1 MKKGL
6 LIIIPL
12 VLIFISLQTGCS
24 VNESDT
30 QKILSHPPYDAL
42 SDSIRQ
48 FPDNPRYYLERGLLL
63 SQNNKHEIA
72 TVDYKKAWELS
83 SDEGV
88 ALEYASNLLLLNRT
102 NEALL
107 FLNDC
112 RKKFPANIEFGRRI
126 SEVYAQTGRRKEAL
140 AEYDKMIEQDS
151 LNFMAWYER
160 GLLLV
165 RLRDTVAALQSLQ
178 RSYTIQPIN
187 YTGLAMANIY
197 SNQKDPLVVAICDDM
212 LKKDSTGQ
220 MVDALLLK
228 GIYYSDTKQ
237 YNTALSLFE
246 ECIKRDW
253 KFTQAYIE
261 KGIVLFDQKQ
271 YTKALEVFKMGA
283 TVSNTNADT
292 YFWLGRCYEELK
304 DKEQAE
310 ENFERALSLDR
321 DLVEAEDGIE
331 RLKKN

>member
-1 MKKGL
+1 MKKGSFL
-6 LIIIPL
+6 IIPFFLIIIFFL
-12 VLIFISLQTGCS
+12 TGCS
-24 VNESDT
+24 GNERDD
-30 QKILSHPPYDAL
+30 QQILSQPPYDAL

-72 TVDYKKAWELS
+72 TVDYKKAWDLS

-112 RKKFPANIEFGRRI
+112 RKKFPGNIEFGRRI

-165 RLRDTVAALQSLQ
+165 RLRDTSAAVQSLQ
-178 RSYTIQPIN
+178 RSYAIQPIN
-187 YTGLAMANIY
+187 YTGLALANIY
-197 SNQKDPLVVAICDDM
+197 SNQKDPRVIIICDDI
-212 LKKDSTGQ
+212 LKKDSAGL
-220 MVDALLLK
+220 MVDPLLLK
-228 GIYYSDTKQ
+228 GIYYSDIKQ
-237 YNTALSLFE
+237 YNTALALFE

-253 KFTQAYIE
+253 KFIEAYIE
-261 KGIVLFDQKQ
+261 KGIVLFDQKK
-271 YTKALEVFKMGA
+271 YTNALEVFKLGA

-292 YFWLGRCYEELK
+292 YYWLGRCYEELK
-304 DKEQAE
+304 DKEQAK
-310 ENFERALSLDR
+310 ENYGRALSLDR

-331 RLKKN
+331 RLKKK

>member
-197 SNQKDPLVVAICDDM
+197 SNQKDPRVVAICDDM

>member
-1 MKKGL
+1 MKKGSFL
-6 LIIIPL
+6 IIPFFLIIIFFL
-12 VLIFISLQTGCS
+12 TGCS
-24 VNESDT
+24 GNEPDA
-30 QKILSHPPYDAL
+30 QQILTHPPYDAL

-72 TVDYKKAWELS
+72 TPDYKKAWDLS

-112 RKKFPANIEFGRRI
+112 RKKFPGNIEFGRRI
-126 SEVYAQTGRRKEAL
+126 SELYAQTGRRKEAL

-160 GLLLV
+160 GLLQV
-165 RLRDTVAALQSLQ
+165 RLRDTSAAVQSLQ
-178 RSYTIQPIN
+178 RSYAIQPIN
-187 YTGLAMANIY
+187 YTGLALANIY
-197 SNQKDPLVVAICDDM
+197 SNQKDPRVIIICDDI
-212 LKKDSTGQ
+212 LKRDSAGL
-220 MVDALLLK
+220 MVDPLLLK
-228 GIYYSDTKQ
+228 GIYYSDIKQ
-237 YNTALSLFE
+237 YNNALALFE

-253 KFTQAYIE
+253 KFIEAYIE
-261 KGIVLFDQKQ
+261 KGIVLFDQKK
-271 YTKALEVFKMGA
+271 YTNALEVFKLGT

-292 YFWLGRCYEELK
+292 YYWLGRCYEELK
-304 DKEQAE
+304 DKEQAK
-310 ENFERALSLDR
+310 ENYGRALSLDR

>member
-1 MKKGL
+1 MKKGSFN
-6 LIIIPL
+6 IIPL
-12 VLIFISLQTGCS
+12 FLIFFSFLTGCS
-24 VNESDT
+24 VNEPDAG
-30 QKILSHPPYDAL
+30 QILSHPPYEAL
-42 SDSIRQ
+42 SDSIRM

-72 TVDYKKAWELS
+72 TQDYKKAWELS
-83 SDEGV
+83 SDESV

-107 FLNDC
+107 FLSDC

-178 RSYTIQPIN
+178 RSYAIQPIN
-187 YTGLAMANIY
+187 YTGLALANIY
-197 SNQKDPLVVAICDDM
+197 SDQKDPRVLGICDDL
-212 LKKDSTGQ
+212 LKKDSAGQ
-220 MVDALLLK
+220 MVDPLLLK
-228 GIYYSDTKQ
+228 GIYYSDIKQ
-237 YNTALSLFE
+237 YNTALALFE

-253 KFTQAYIE
+253 KFTEAYIE
-261 KGIVLFDQKQ
+261 KGIALFDQKK
-271 YTKALEVFKMGA
+271 YTNALEVFKLGA

-292 YFWLGRCYEELK
+292 YFWLGRCYEVLN
-304 DKEQAE
+304 DKQQAK
-310 ENFERALSLDR
+310 ENYERALSLDR
-321 DLVEAEDGIE
+321 DLIEAEDGID